1 MEEKHTRD
9 FRGKIWINGERKE
22 EWIYGAY
29 LNHLAV
35 IPYPTTPVAE
45 HKRKHLIIRSGFSDW
60 GMDCPLQ
67 ALEVDPKTV
76 SRMSSLRDVNGEPVY
91 FDTDIVKITSLDLAG
106 NVVEDVLIL
115 KEDNCGRSVAENHW
129 SNPLIANWKGTTL
142 EVIGNTIDN
151 PELIEKYNL

>member
-9 FRGKIWINGERKE
+9 FRGKILINGERKKD
-22 EWIYGAY
+22 WIFGAY

-35 IPYPTTPVAE
+35 TPYLTTPTAE
-45 HKRKHLIIRSGFSDW
+45 HERKYLIIRSGFSDW

-67 ALEVDPKTV
+67 ALEVDPDTV
-76 SRMSSLRDVNGEPVY
+76 SRMSPLCDVSGEPIY
-91 FDTDIVKITSLDLAG
+91 FDTDVVKITSLDLAG

-115 KEDNCGRSVAENHW
+115 KEEDCGRFTTENHW

-142 EVIGNTIDN
+142 EIIGNTIDN